1 MRIIPAIDIID
12 GKCVRLSK
20 GDYDTKKIY
29 NENPLEVAK
38 EFEAHGIEFL
48 HLVDLDGAKSKHIVN
63 HKVLEQIASKTTLK
77 IDFGGGLKTDDD
89 LRIAF
94 ECGAKQITGGSIAV
108 KDKDTFVGWIEKYGR
123 EKIILGADALEE
135 KVAVSGWQEES
146 NEELIPFITSYQE
159 KGIQYVI
166 CTDIAKDG
174 MLEGPSFDLYRKII
188 EMSVRAPRLRSAQAQ
203 SRTDDLSTA
212 FRPSSVTP
220 LEVASELKLIAS
232 GGISTF
238 DELPKLAEIGCEGT
252 IIGKAIYENRISLK
266 QLEEFI
272 VQSIK

>member
-29 NENPLEVAK
+29 NESPLEVAK
-38 EFEAHGIEFL
+38 EFEAHGIQYL

-63 HKVLEQIASKTTLK
+63 QKVLEQIATKTNLK

-94 ECGAKQITGGSIAV
+94 ESGANQITGGSIAV
-108 KDKDTFVGWIEKYGR
+108 KDKRTFISWIETYGAD
-123 EKIILGADALEE
+123 KIILGADALDE
-135 KVAVSGWQEES
+135 KIAVSGWQEES
-146 NEELIPFITSYQE
+146 KEELLPFIKSYQE

-166 CTDIAKDG
+166 CTDISKDG
-174 MLEGPSFDLYRKII
+174 MLEGPSFDLYMKII
-188 EMSVRAPRLRSAQAQ
+188 KNTDVSLSAVENQ
-203 SRTDDLSTA
+203 STKA
-212 FRPSSVTP
+212 
-220 LEVASELKLIAS
+220 LKLIAS

-238 DELPKLAEIGCEGT
+238 EELPKLAEIGCEGT

-266 QLEEFI
+266 QLENYI
-272 VQSIK
+272 LSV